1 MNKALLKKYAELV
14 ARIGANV
21 GNGDNVLINSSLE
34 GVDLARLVCEECYRL
49 GARKVH
55 VNYNDRT
62 ISRLKMLNES
72 VETLTDIPSFVA
84 DMKNSFTD
92 PDCVVIQILSD
103 DPHLYDGVEPRK
115 LAEYSRAADRAF
127 KRYYDCAMTNKI
139 RWTLC
144 AVPCRAWAKTVF
156 PDDTPSVA
164 ESKLWGL
171 IVKTMRLDKRD
182 AIAAWEEH
190 CSNLTAR
197 SAWLTEQ
204 KFTAL
209 HYSNSLGTDLTVGMP
224 EGYYFSGAREPA
236 LCGKYFCANM
246 PTEEVFSLPDR
257 NRVDGVVYASMPL
270 VHDGNIVDKFWLK
283 LEGGRIV
290 DFGAERGEEILR
302 NVIETDE
309 GSHYLGE
316 VALVQYDSPIRALNT
331 LFFDTLFDENAACH
345 LAIGQAYP
353 LIEGADYM
361 TKEEL
366 IARGANSSNEHVDFM
381 IGTRDLN
388 IDGIKQDG
396 SVVPVFRHGN
406 FAFDPTGGNT

>member
-1 MNKALLKKYAELV
+1 MNRSLLKKYARLV
-14 ARIGANV
+14 ARVGANV
-21 GNGDNVLINSSLE
+21 GGGDNVLINSSLE
-34 GVDLARLVCEECYRL
+34 GVDLARLICEECYRL

-62 ISRLKMLNES
+62 VSRLKMLNED

-103 DPHLYDGVEPRK
+103 DPHLYDGVEPSK
-115 LAEYSRAADRAF
+115 LAAYSKAADKAF

-144 AVPCRAWAKTVF
+144 AVPCREWAKTVF
-156 PDDTPSVA
+156 PDDAPAVA
-164 ESKLWGL
+164 ERKLWGL
-171 IVKTMRLDKRD
+171 IVKTMRLDERD
-182 AIAAWEEH
+182 AIAAWEAH
-190 CSNLTAR
+190 CSDLISR
-197 SAWLTEQ
+197 SA
-204 KFTAL
+204 
-209 HYSNSLGTDLTVGMP
+209 
-224 EGYYFSGAREPA
+224 EPA

-257 NRVDGVVYASMPL
+257 NRVDGIVYASMPL

-283 LEGGRIV
+283 FERGRIV

-353 LIEGADYM
+353 LIEGADRM
-361 TKEEL
+361 TEEEL
-366 IARGANSSNEHVDFM
+366 AARGANSSNEHVDFM

-388 IDGIKQDG
+388 IDGIKHDG

-406 FAFDPTGGNT
+406 FAF

>member
-1 MNKALLKKYAELV
+1 MNRSLLKKYARLV
-14 ARIGANV
+14 ARVGANV
-21 GNGDNVLINSSLE
+21 GGGDNVLINSSLE
-34 GVDLARLVCEECYRL
+34 GVDLARLICEECYHL

-62 ISRLKMLNES
+62 VSRLKMLNED

-103 DPHLYDGVEPRK
+103 DPHLYDGVEPSK
-115 LAEYSRAADRAF
+115 LAAYSKAADKAF

-144 AVPCRAWAKTVF
+144 AVPCREWARTVF
-156 PDDTPSVA
+156 PDDAPAVA
-164 ESKLWGL
+164 ERKLWGL
-171 IVKTMRLDKRD
+171 IVKTMRLDERD
-182 AIAAWEEH
+182 AIAAWEAH
-190 CSNLTAR
+190 CSDLISR
-197 SAWLTEQ
+197 SAWLTGQ

-209 HYSNSLGTDLTVGMP
+209 RYTNSLGTDLTVGMP
-224 EGYYFSGAREPA
+224 EGCYFSGAREPA

-257 NRVDGVVYASMPL
+257 NRVDGIVYASMPL

-283 LEGGRIV
+283 FEKGRIV

-353 LIEGADYM
+353 LIEGADRM
-361 TKEEL
+361 TEEEL
-366 IARGANSSNEHVDFM
+366 AARGANSSNEHVDFM

-406 FAFDPTGGNT
+406 FAF

>member
-1 MNKALLKKYAELV
+1 MNRSLLKKYARLV
-14 ARIGANV
+14 ARVGANV
-21 GNGDNVLINSSLE
+21 GGGDNVLINSSLE
-34 GVDLARLVCEECYRL
+34 GVDLARLICEECYRL

-62 ISRLKMLNES
+62 VSRLKMLNED

-103 DPHLYDGVEPRK
+103 DPHLYDGVEPSK
-115 LAEYSRAADRAF
+115 LAAYSKAADKAF

-144 AVPCRAWAKTVF
+144 AVPCREWAKTVF
-156 PDDTPSVA
+156 PDDAPAVA
-164 ESKLWGL
+164 ERKLWGL
-171 IVKTMRLDKRD
+171 IVKTMRLDERD
-182 AIAAWEEH
+182 AIAAWEAH
-190 CSNLTAR
+190 CSDLISR
-197 SAWLTEQ
+197 SAWLTGQ

-209 HYSNSLGTDLTVGMP
+209 RYTNSLGTNLTVGMP
-224 EGYYFSGAREPA
+224 KDYYFSGAREPA

-257 NRVDGVVYASMPL
+257 NRVDGIVYASMPL

-283 LEGGRIV
+283 FEKGRIV

-353 LIEGADYM
+353 LIEGAGRM

-366 IARGANSSNEHVDFM
+366 AARGANSSNEHVDFM

-406 FAFDPTGGNT
+406 FAF